1 MPNPTHHAR
10 LVGQAEDNNKAS
22 ARQDPAVQLLVDAVN
37 ADEVTMG
44 AVVMELR
51 PLQQYGITVT
61 PELMAS
67 AIERAKKRFGPP
79 PKAAPRPAPPRRRII
94 GGRFHGIEYLGG
106 EVVYY
111 MRVGNRV
118 KIGTTANLGMR
129 LRTINPEELMATEPG
144 GPGHERHR
152 HAEFRA
158 LRTNGEWFRLESP
171 LTEHIEKLRA
181 QQ

>member
-1 MPNPTHHAR
+1 MPNPTHRAR
-10 LVGQAEDNNKAS
+10 LVGLAEDNNKTIS
-22 ARQDPAVQLLVDAVN
+22 RQDPAVQLLMDAVN

-51 PLQQYGITVT
+51 PLQEYGIAVT
-61 PELMAS
+61 PELMVR

-79 PKAAPRPAPPRRRII
+79 PKAIPRQVLPRRRVI

-111 MRVGNRV
+111 MRIGNRV
-118 KIGTTANLGMR
+118 KIGTTGNLGLR

-144 GPGHERHR
+144 GPAQERHR

-158 LRTNGEWFRLESP
+158 LRTSGEWFRLESP
-171 LTEHIEKLRA
+171 LIEHIAKLRA